1 MLLHRARTGAAG
13 RVRRA
18 AAAVTATA
26 LMAAAPLLAGPLLG
40 IPATQA
46 AAATTP
52 GAAVPFTEYL
62 AASAATNGTVLAPD
76 YTVGTLASEATGRQA
91 VQLIG
96 QGKYVTF
103 TLTAPANAVDFHYSV
118 PDSLAGG
125 GITEPLSMY
134 VNGAFSQT
142 LSLTSQYS
150 WEYGTQA
157 TETNTP
163 TVGALGVSTPHD
175 FYNDVRTM
183 FGSTLP
189 AGTKVTLQV
198 DAADTSPWYVINT
211 ADFEQVAAPITAP
224 ANSINVT
231 QAPYNVDDTG
241 VTDVTSEL
249 QSAINAAETSG
260 QTVWLPQGTY
270 QVSQPLNVNKVT
282 IEGAGEWYTELTG
295 SNVEFAGQ
303 IGNPSTNVNV
313 SNLSEFGNV
322 NVRNDGDGSVNGIN
336 GGFSNSTFSDI
347 WIQNTKVGAWI
358 VGPSTNLTIN
368 SLRIQD
374 TTADG
379 VNFDGGVTDST
390 VENTFL
396 RNTQDDGLAIWSQNT
411 ADANDTFTQNTVD
424 SPGVA
429 NNIGLYGGTDNTVT
443 NNLLQDTVTRGGGI
457 NVGNRYSPTPLAGTT
472 TISGNELVRTGQ
484 FDPGWDYGVGAIWF
498 WPQNESQSGTVN
510 ISNNTIIDSPYEAF
524 QFQNSAPPVG
534 AAVNTQ
540 GSSGNTITGVT
551 LTDNT
556 VNGVGSYVLQDQ
568 APGSV
573 SISGLV
579 ATNVGVAGVMD
590 CGSGMTIT
598 QGSGN
603 SGWSTTACG
612 MPATWPL
619 IAYPSTTTFE
629 QATVGTATPVQKVTV
644 MNAGSAA
651 STLGAIS
658 ASSGFTVTNDPSQ
671 PCGSSLDATTPT
683 DSGNWC
689 QVDVSFTA
697 PASGITTGTLTI
709 PTNQPGSPTVLQLVG
724 STGGTNVI
732 TPPTLS
738 PTALSFGDEAVGS
751 TTPAQTVT
759 LTNPGA
765 SAVTIGSIAVN
776 NSSYTQT
783 DTCGGSLAA
792 GASCTIAV
800 TFAPSAGGAQ
810 NGTLAITNSGTSTP
824 IGATLSGTG
833 VTSTTNLAQGAAMTA
848 SSSTGGFPPSN
859 ANDGNTS
866 TYWESVDG
874 TFPQWLQ
881 ADLGSAQSVG
891 SITMDLPPSTSWAT
905 RTQTMS
911 VLGSTDGSTW
921 TTLAGSANYTFN
933 PATGNTVT
941 VPLPTTKLRY
951 LRLNVTANT
960 GWDAAQL
967 SELQIFPGGGSSG
980 GGGGTTAPSLSESA
994 SSLTF
999 AAQTVGSSSAAQSVT
1014 VTNGGTAAAAISSV
1028 AATGDYTQTDT
1039 CGSSLA
1045 VGASC
1050 TVSVV
1055 FTPTAAGTRTGTV
1068 TVGSNDPAGPLTL
1081 ALTGTGTAS
1090 STTNLATG
1098 ATMTASGY
1106 TQGYVPS
1113 NTNDGNTSTY
1123 WESTDNAFPQW
1134 LQADLGSTRTLGS
1147 ITLDLPPATAW
1158 ATRTQ
1163 TLSVQGSTDGSSWTT
1178 LVASAGY
1185 TFNPA
1190 TGNTVTIQL
1199 PSGTSDRYLRLNFT
1213 ANTGWPAGQLSEF
1226 QIYS

>member
-1 MLLHRARTGAAG
+1 MFLQRSRAGAAS
-13 RVRRA
+13 RFRRA
-18 AAAVTATA
+18 AAGITAAA
-26 LMAAAPLLAGPLLG
+26 LMAAAPLLAL
-40 IPATQA
+40 PATSA

-52 GAAVPFTEYL
+52 GASVPFTEYL
-62 AASAATNGTVLAPD
+62 AQNAATNGTVLAPD

-103 TLTAPANAVDFHYSV
+103 TLTQPANAVDFHYSI
-118 PDSLAGG
+118 PDSPSGG
-125 GITEPLSMY
+125 GITAPLSMY
-134 VNGAFSQT
+134 VNGSFNQT

-157 TETNTP
+157 TETDTP
-163 TVGALGVSTPHD
+163 TIGALGVSTGHD
-175 FYNDVRTM
+175 FYNDVRAM
-183 FGSTLP
+183 FSSTLP
-189 AGTKVTLQV
+189 IGTTVTLQV
-198 DAADTSPWYVINT
+198 DAPDTSPWYVINT
-211 ADFEQVAAPITAP
+211 ADFEQVAAPIAQP
-224 ANSINVT
+224 AGSINVT
-231 QAPYNVDDTG
+231 QAPYNVDNTG
-241 VTDVTSEL
+241 VTDVTTAL
-249 QSAINAAETSG
+249 QNAINAGETSG
-260 QTVWLPQGTY
+260 QTVYIPPGVY
-270 QVSQPLNVNKVT
+270 QISQQLFVNKVT
-282 IEGAGEWYTELTG
+282 IEGAGEWYTEMTG
-295 SNVEFAGQ
+295 ANVEFAGQ
-303 IGNPSTNVNV
+303 IGDPSTNVDI
-313 SNLSEFGNV
+313 SNLSEFGDV
-322 NVRNDGDGSVNGIN
+322 NVRNDGDGEVNGIN
-336 GGFSNSTFSDI
+336 GGFSDSTFSHM

-358 VGPSTNLTIN
+358 VGPSTNLT
-368 SLRIQD
+368 LTDMRIQD

-379 VNFDGGVTDST
+379 INFDGGVTDST
-390 VENTFL
+390 VSNSFL

-457 NVGNRYSPTPLAGTT
+457 NIGNRYSPTPLAGTT
-472 TISGNELVRTGQ
+472 TITGNKLVRTGQ

-498 WPQNESQSGTVN
+498 WPQNESQDGTVN
-510 ISNNTIIDSPYEAF
+510 ISDNEIDDSPYEAF

-540 GSSGNTITGVT
+540 GSSGNTITNVN

-556 VNGVGSYVLQDQ
+556 VNGVGTYVLQDQ

-579 ATNVGVAGVMD
+579 ASNVGVAGVMD
-590 CGSGMTIT
+590 CGSGMTVT

-629 QATVGTATPVQKVTV
+629 QAAVGTATPAQKITV
-644 MNAGSAA
+644 MNSGSAA
-651 STLGAIS
+651 ATLGTIS

-671 PCGSSLDATTPT
+671 PCGSSLDATSPS

-709 PTNQPGSPTVLQLVG
+709 PTDQPGNPTVLQLVG

-751 TTPAQTVT
+751 STPAQTVT

-765 SAVTIGSIAVN
+765 TAITIGSIAVS
-776 NSSYTQT
+776 NSAYTQAN
-783 DTCGGSLAA
+783 TCGSTLAA
-792 GASCTIAV
+792 GASCAIAV

-810 NGTLAITNSGTSTP
+810 NATLAITNSGTSTP

-833 VTSTTNLAQGAAMTA
+833 VTATTNLAAGAAITA
-848 SSSTGGFPPSN
+848 SSSTSGFPPSN
-859 ANDGNTS
+859 TNDGNAS
-866 TYWESVDG
+866 SYWESADG
-874 TFPQWLQ
+874 SFPQWLQ
-881 ADLGSAQSVG
+881 ADLGSTQAVG
-891 SITMDLPPSTSWAT
+891 SLTLDLPPSTSWAT
-905 RTQTMS
+905 RTETLS
-911 VLGSTDGSTW
+911 VQGSTDGSSW
-921 TTLAGSANYTFN
+921 STLVGSAGYTFN
-933 PATGNTVT
+933 PATGNTVGI
-941 VPLPTTKLRY
+941 PLPSGTSDRY
-951 LRLNVTANT
+951 LRLNFTANT

-967 SELQIFPGGGSSG
+967 SELEIFPGGSSG
-980 GGGGTTAPSLSESA
+980 GGGGGSTTPSLSASA

-999 AAQTVGSSSAAQSVT
+999 ADQTVGSSSPTQTVS
-1014 VTNGGTAAAAISSV
+1014 VTNGGGAAAAISSV
-1028 AATGDYTQTDT
+1028 ATTGDFSQTNT

-1045 VGASC
+1045 PGASC
-1050 TVSVV
+1050 TVSVS
-1055 FTPTAAGTRTGTV
+1055 FTPTAAGNRTGSLTV
-1068 TVGSNDPAGPLTL
+1068 ASNDPAGPLTVALSGSGAAAGSVNL
-1081 ALTGTGTAS
+1081 AL
-1090 STTNLATG
+1090 G
-1098 ATMTASGY
+1098 ATMTASGS
-1106 TQGYVPS
+1106 TQSYVPS
-1113 NTNDGNTSTY
+1113 NTNDGNTSSY

-1134 LQADLGSTRTLGS
+1134 LQADLGSTQTLGS

-1158 ATRTQ
+1158 ATRTE

-1190 TGNTVTIQL
+1190 TGNTVSVSL
-1199 PSGTSDRYLRLNFT
+1199 PSGTSDRYLRLDFT
-1213 ANTGWPAGQLSEF
+1213 GNTGWPAGQVSEF
-1226 QIYS
+1226 EIFS

>member
-1 MLLHRARTGAAG
+1 MFLQRSRAGAAS
-13 RVRRA
+13 RFRRA
-18 AAAVTATA
+18 AAGITAAA
-26 LMAAAPLLAGPLLG
+26 LMAAAPLLAL
-40 IPATQA
+40 PATSA

-52 GAAVPFTEYL
+52 GASVPFTEYL
-62 AASAATNGTVLAPD
+62 AQNAATNGTVLAPD

-103 TLTAPANAVDFHYSV
+103 TLTQPANAVDFHYSI
-118 PDSLAGG
+118 PDSPSGG
-125 GITEPLSMY
+125 GITAPLSMY
-134 VNGAFSQT
+134 VNGSFNQT

-157 TETNTP
+157 TETDTP
-163 TVGALGVSTPHD
+163 TIGALGVSTGHD
-175 FYNDVRTM
+175 FYNDVRAM
-183 FGSTLP
+183 FSSTLP
-189 AGTKVTLQV
+189 IGTTVTLQV
-198 DAADTSPWYVINT
+198 DAPDTSPWYVINT
-211 ADFEQVAAPITAP
+211 ADFEQVAAPIAQP
-224 ANSINVT
+224 AGSINVT
-231 QAPYNVDDTG
+231 QAPYNVDNTG
-241 VTDVTSEL
+241 VTDVTTAL
-249 QSAINAAETSG
+249 QNAINAGETSG
-260 QTVWLPQGTY
+260 QTVYIPPGVY
-270 QVSQPLNVNKVT
+270 QISQQLFVNKVT
-282 IEGAGEWYTELTG
+282 IEGAGEWYTEMTG
-295 SNVEFAGQ
+295 ANVEFAGQ
-303 IGNPSTNVNV
+303 IGDPSTNVDI
-313 SNLSEFGNV
+313 SNLSEFGDV
-322 NVRNDGDGSVNGIN
+322 NVRNDGDGEVNGIN
-336 GGFSNSTFSDI
+336 GGFSDSTFSHM

-358 VGPSTNLTIN
+358 VGPSTNLT
-368 SLRIQD
+368 LTDMRIQD

-379 VNFDGGVTDST
+379 INFDGGVTDST
-390 VENTFL
+390 VSNSFL

-457 NVGNRYSPTPLAGTT
+457 NIGNRYSPTPLAGTT
-472 TISGNELVRTGQ
+472 TITGNKLVRTGQ

-498 WPQNESQSGTVN
+498 WPQNESQDGTVN
-510 ISNNTIIDSPYEAF
+510 ISDNEIDDSPYEAF

-540 GSSGNTITGVT
+540 GSSGNTITNVN

-556 VNGVGSYVLQDQ
+556 VNGVGTYVLQDQ

-579 ATNVGVAGVMD
+579 ASNVGVAGVMD
-590 CGSGMTIT
+590 CGSGMTVT

-629 QATVGTATPVQKVTV
+629 QAAVGTATPAQKITV
-644 MNAGSAA
+644 MNSGSAA
-651 STLGAIS
+651 ATLGTIS

-671 PCGSSLDATTPT
+671 PCGSSLDATSPS

-709 PTNQPGSPTVLQLVG
+709 PTDQPGNPTVLQLVG

-751 TTPAQTVT
+751 STPAQTVT

-765 SAVTIGSIAVN
+765 TAITIGSIAVS
-776 NSSYTQT
+776 NSAYTQAN
-783 DTCGGSLAA
+783 TCGSTLAA
-792 GASCTIAV
+792 GASCAIAV

-810 NGTLAITNSGTSTP
+810 NATLAITNSGTSTP

-833 VTSTTNLAQGAAMTA
+833 VTATTNLAAGAAITA
-848 SSSTGGFPPSN
+848 SSSTSGFPPSN
-859 ANDGNTS
+859 TNDGNAS
-866 TYWESVDG
+866 SYWESADG
-874 TFPQWLQ
+874 SFPQWLQ
-881 ADLGSAQSVG
+881 ADLGSTQAVG
-891 SITMDLPPSTSWAT
+891 SLTLDLPPSTSWAT
-905 RTQTMS
+905 RTETLS
-911 VLGSTDGSTW
+911 VQGSTDGSSW
-921 TTLAGSANYTFN
+921 TTLVGSAGYTFN
-933 PATGNTVT
+933 PATGNTVGI
-941 VPLPTTKLRY
+941 PLPSGTSDRY
-951 LRLNVTANT
+951 LRLNFTANT

-967 SELQIFPGGGSSG
+967 SELEIFPGGSSG
-980 GGGGTTAPSLSESA
+980 GGGGGSTTPSLSASA

-999 AAQTVGSSSAAQSVT
+999 ADQTVGSSSPTQTVS
-1014 VTNGGTAAAAISSV
+1014 VTNGGGAAAAISSV
-1028 AATGDYTQTDT
+1028 ATTGDFSQTNT

-1045 VGASC
+1045 PGASC
-1050 TVSVV
+1050 TVSVS
-1055 FTPTAAGTRTGTV
+1055 FTPTAAGNRTGSLTV
-1068 TVGSNDPAGPLTL
+1068 ASNDPAGPLTVALSGSGAAAGSVNL
-1081 ALTGTGTAS
+1081 AL
-1090 STTNLATG
+1090 G
-1098 ATMTASGY
+1098 ATMTASGS
-1106 TQGYVPS
+1106 TQSYVPS
-1113 NTNDGNTSTY
+1113 NTNDGNTSSY

-1134 LQADLGSTRTLGS
+1134 LQADLGSTQTLGS

-1158 ATRTQ
+1158 ATRTE

-1190 TGNTVTIQL
+1190 TGNTVSVSL
-1199 PSGTSDRYLRLNFT
+1199 PSGTSDRYLRLDFT
-1213 ANTGWPAGQLSEF
+1213 GNTGWPAGQVSEF
-1226 QIYS
+1226 EIFS

>member
-1 MLLHRARTGAAG
+1 MFLPRSRSGAAS
-13 RVRRA
+13 RFRRA
-18 AAAVTATA
+18 AAGITAAA
-26 LMAAAPLLAGPLLG
+26 LMAAAPLLAL
-40 IPATQA
+40 PATSA

-52 GAAVPFTEYL
+52 GATVPFTEYL
-62 AASAATNGTVLAPD
+62 AQDAATNGTVLAPD

-103 TLTAPANAVDFHYSV
+103 TLTAPANAVDFHYSI
-118 PDSLAGG
+118 PDSVSGG
-125 GITEPLSMY
+125 GITAPLSLY
-134 VNGAFSQT
+134 VNGTYNQA

-163 TVGALGVSTPHD
+163 TIGALGVSTGHD
-175 FYNDVRTM
+175 FYNDVRAM
-183 FGSTLP
+183 FSSTLP

-211 ADFEQVAAPITAP
+211 ADFEQVAAPIAQP
-224 ANSINVT
+224 AGSINVT
-231 QAPYNVDDTG
+231 QAPYNVDNTG
-241 VTDVTSEL
+241 VTDVTTAL
-249 QSAINAAETSG
+249 QNAINAGESSG
-260 QTVWLPQGTY
+260 QTVYIPAGVY
-270 QVSQPLNVNKVT
+270 QISQQLFVNKVT
-282 IEGAGEWYTELTG
+282 IEGAGEWYTEMTG
-295 SNVEFAGQ
+295 ANVEFAGQ
-303 IGNPSTNVNV
+303 IGNPSTNVNI
-313 SNLSEFGNV
+313 SNLSEYGNV
-322 NVRNDGDGSVNGIN
+322 NVRNDGDGEVNGIN
-336 GGFSNSTFSDI
+336 GGFSNSSFSNM

-358 VGPSTNLTIN
+358 VGPSTNLTLTN
-368 SLRIQD
+368 MRIQD

-379 VNFDGGVTDST
+379 INFDGGVTDST
-390 VENTFL
+390 VSNSFL

-457 NVGNRYSPTPLAGTT
+457 NIGNRYSPTPLAGTT
-472 TISGNELVRTGQ
+472 TITGNKLVRTGQ

-498 WPQNESQSGTVN
+498 WPQNESQDGTVN
-510 ISNNTIIDSPYEAF
+510 ISNNEIDDSPYEAF

-534 AAVNTQ
+534 AGVNTQ
-540 GSSGNTITGVT
+540 GSSGNTITNVN
-551 LTDNT
+551 LTNNT
-556 VNGVGSYVLQDQ
+556 VNGVGTYVLQDQ

-579 ATNVGVAGVMD
+579 GSNVGVAGVMD
-590 CGSGMTIT
+590 CGSGLTIT

-629 QATVGTATPVQKVTV
+629 QAAVGTATPAQKVTI
-644 MNAGSAA
+644 MNSGSAA
-651 STLGAIS
+651 ATLGTIS

-671 PCGSSLDATTPT
+671 PCGTSLDATTPT

-709 PTNQPGSPTVLQLVG
+709 PTNQPGNPTVLQLVG

-751 TTPAQTVT
+751 STPAQTVT

-765 SAVTIGSIAVN
+765 TAITIGSIAVN

-783 DTCGGSLAA
+783 NTCGSTLAA
-792 GASCTIAV
+792 GASCTVAV

-810 NGTLAITNSGTSTP
+810 NATLAITNSGTSTP

-833 VTSTTNLAQGAAMTA
+833 VTATTNLAAGAAFTA

-859 ANDGNTS
+859 ANDGNAS
-866 TYWESVDG
+866 TYWESTDG
-874 TFPQWLQ
+874 SFPQWLQ
-881 ADLGSAQSVG
+881 ADLGSTQAVG
-891 SITMDLPPSTSWAT
+891 SLTLDLPPATSWAT
-905 RTQTMS
+905 RTETLS
-911 VLGSTDGSTW
+911 VQGSNDGSTW
-921 TTLAGSANYTFN
+921 TTLVGSAGYTFN
-933 PATGNTVT
+933 PATGNTVGIS
-941 VPLPTTKLRY
+941 LPSGTSDRY
-951 LRLNVTANT
+951 LRLNFTANT
-960 GWDAAQL
+960 GWSAAQL
-967 SELQIFPGGGSSG
+967 SELEIFPGGSTSG
-980 GGGGTTAPSLSESA
+980 GGGGSTTPSLSA
-994 SSLTF
+994 STSGLTF
-999 AAQTVGSSSAAQSVT
+999 AQQTVGSSSPTQTVS
-1014 VTNGGTAAAAISSV
+1014 VTNGGSAAAAISKV
-1028 AATGDYTQTDT
+1028 ATTGDFSQTNT

-1045 VGASC
+1045 SGASC
-1050 TVSVV
+1050 TVSVT
-1055 FTPTAAGTRTGTV
+1055 FTPTATGNRTGSLTV
-1068 TVGSNDPAGPLTL
+1068 ASNDPASPLTVGLSGTGAAAGSVNL
-1081 ALTGTGTAS
+1081 AL
-1090 STTNLATG
+1090 G
-1098 ATMTASGY
+1098 ATLTASGS
-1106 TQGYVPS
+1106 TQGYLPS
-1113 NTNDGNTSTY
+1113 NANDGNTSSY

-1134 LQADLGSTRTLGS
+1134 LQADLGSTQTLGS

-1158 ATRTQ
+1158 STRTE
-1163 TLSVQGSTDGSSWTT
+1163 TLSVQGSTDGSTWTT

-1190 TGNTVTIQL
+1190 TGNTVSVNL

-1213 ANTGWPAGQLSEF
+1213 GNTGWPAGQLSEF
-1226 QIYS
+1226 EIFS

>member
-1 MLLHRARTGAAG
+1 MFLQRSRAGAAS
-13 RVRRA
+13 RFRRA
-18 AAAVTATA
+18 AAGITAAA
-26 LMAAAPLLAGPLLG
+26 LMAAAPLLAL
-40 IPATQA
+40 PATSA

-52 GAAVPFTEYL
+52 GASVPFTEYL
-62 AASAATNGTVLAPD
+62 AQNAATNGTVLAPD

-103 TLTAPANAVDFHYSV
+103 TLTQPANAVDFHYSI
-118 PDSLAGG
+118 PDSPSGG
-125 GITEPLSMY
+125 GITAPLSMY
-134 VNGAFSQT
+134 VNGSFNQT

-157 TETNTP
+157 TETDTP
-163 TVGALGVSTPHD
+163 TIGALGVSTGHD
-175 FYNDVRTM
+175 FYNDVRAM
-183 FGSTLP
+183 FSSTLP
-189 AGTKVTLQV
+189 IGTTVTLQV
-198 DAADTSPWYVINT
+198 DAPDTSPWYVINT
-211 ADFEQVAAPITAP
+211 ADFEQVAAPITQP
-224 ANSINVT
+224 AGSINVT
-231 QAPYNVDDTG
+231 QAPYNVDNTG
-241 VTDVTSEL
+241 VTDVTTAL
-249 QSAINAAETSG
+249 QNAINAGETSG
-260 QTVWLPQGTY
+260 QTVYIPPGVY
-270 QVSQPLNVNKVT
+270 QISQQLFVNKVT
-282 IEGAGEWYTELTG
+282 IEGAGEWYTEMTG
-295 SNVEFAGQ
+295 ANVEFAGQ
-303 IGNPSTNVNV
+303 IGDPSTNVDI
-313 SNLSEFGNV
+313 SNLSEFGDV
-322 NVRNDGDGSVNGIN
+322 NVRNDGDGEVNGIN
-336 GGFSNSTFSDI
+336 GGFSDSTFSHM

-358 VGPSTNLTIN
+358 VGPSTNLT
-368 SLRIQD
+368 LTDMRIQD

-379 VNFDGGVTDST
+379 INFDGGVTDST
-390 VENTFL
+390 VSNSFL

-457 NVGNRYSPTPLAGTT
+457 NIGNRYSPTPLAGTT
-472 TISGNELVRTGQ
+472 TITGNKLVRTGQ

-498 WPQNESQSGTVN
+498 WPQNESQDGTVN
-510 ISNNTIIDSPYEAF
+510 ISDNEIDDSPYEAF

-540 GSSGNTITGVT
+540 GSSGNTITNVN

-556 VNGVGSYVLQDQ
+556 VNGVGTYVLQDQ

-579 ATNVGVAGVMD
+579 ASNVGVAGVMD
-590 CGSGMTIT
+590 CGSGMTVT

-629 QATVGTATPVQKVTV
+629 QAAVGTATPAQKITV
-644 MNAGSAA
+644 MNSGSAA
-651 STLGAIS
+651 ATLGTIS

-671 PCGSSLDATTPT
+671 PCGSSLDATSPS

-709 PTNQPGSPTVLQLVG
+709 PTDQPGNPTVLQLVG

-751 TTPAQTVT
+751 STPAQTVT

-765 SAVTIGSIAVN
+765 TAITIGSIAVS
-776 NSSYTQT
+776 NSAYTQAN
-783 DTCGGSLAA
+783 TCGSTLAA
-792 GASCTIAV
+792 GASCAIAV

-810 NGTLAITNSGTSTP
+810 NATLAITNSGTSTP

-833 VTSTTNLAQGAAMTA
+833 VTATTNLAAGAAITA
-848 SSSTGGFPPSN
+848 SSSTSGFPPSN
-859 ANDGNTS
+859 ANDGNAS
-866 TYWESVDG
+866 SYWESADG
-874 TFPQWLQ
+874 SFPQWLQ
-881 ADLGSAQSVG
+881 ADLGSTQAVG
-891 SITMDLPPSTSWAT
+891 SLTLDLPPSTSWAT
-905 RTQTMS
+905 RTETLS
-911 VLGSTDGSTW
+911 VQGSTDGSSW
-921 TTLAGSANYTFN
+921 STLVGSAGYTFN
-933 PATGNTVT
+933 PATGNTVGI
-941 VPLPTTKLRY
+941 PLPSGTSDRY
-951 LRLNVTANT
+951 LRLNFTANT

-967 SELQIFPGGGSSG
+967 SELEIFPGGSSG
-980 GGGGTTAPSLSESA
+980 GGGGGSTTPSLSASA

-999 AAQTVGSSSAAQSVT
+999 ADQTVGSSSPTQTVS
-1014 VTNGGTAAAAISSV
+1014 VTNGGGAAAAISSV
-1028 AATGDYTQTDT
+1028 ATTGDFSQTNT

-1045 VGASC
+1045 PGASC
-1050 TVSVV
+1050 TVSVS
-1055 FTPTAAGTRTGTV
+1055 FTPTAAGNRTGSLTV
-1068 TVGSNDPAGPLTL
+1068 ASNDPAGPLTVALSGSGAAAGSVNL
-1081 ALTGTGTAS
+1081 AL
-1090 STTNLATG
+1090 G
-1098 ATMTASGY
+1098 ATMTASGS
-1106 TQGYVPS
+1106 TQSYVPS
-1113 NTNDGNTSTY
+1113 NTNDGNTSSY

-1134 LQADLGSTRTLGS
+1134 LQADLGSTQTLGS

-1158 ATRTQ
+1158 ATRTE

-1190 TGNTVTIQL
+1190 TGNTVSVSL
-1199 PSGTSDRYLRLNFT
+1199 PSGTSDRYLRLDFT
-1213 ANTGWPAGQLSEF
+1213 GNTGWPAGQVSEF
-1226 QIYS
+1226 EIFS